1 MQISKQVIDPDIE
14 RSIHSALSQVL
25 AEIKKP
31 SEVETFLKGLLTN
44 AEVVA
49 LSKRLAI
56 AYSLKQGKS
65 YDDIRKHLKVSSATI
80 ASVQDKLQQ
89 GQGLDIAIKKLE
101 QDAWADNLAKKIM
114 SVFDKKTS

>member
-1 MQISKQVIDPDIE
+1 MQISKQFIDPDIE
-14 RSIHSALSQVL
+14 SDIRRALFQVL

-31 SEVETFLKGLLTN
+31 SDVDTFLKGLLTD
-44 AEVVA
+44 AEMVA

-80 ASVQDKLQQ
+80 ASVQDKLHHTE
-89 GQGLDIAIKKLE
+89 GLDIAIKKLE

-114 SVFDKKTS
+114 TVFDKKTP